1 MKTLILSLSLALSL
15 PLFAHAAP
23 EVLLDC
29 NLGGG
34 DTQQFT
40 VIRDGARLKL
50 KELTMQGSF
59 VERELSQSEWRS
71 GTLRIWT
78 RDRFSKGTVKKDR
91 DGALFFEFVAPGYKY
106 TGYADCS

>member
-1 MKTLILSLSLALSL
+1 MMKTLLIALALSS
-15 PLFAHAAP
+15 PLLAQAAP

-59 VERELSQSEWRS
+59 VERELSQVEWRS
-71 GTLRIWT
+71 GQIRIWT
-78 RDRFSKGTVKKDR
+78 RDRFSRGTVKKER
-91 DGALFFEFVAPGYKY
+91 DGSLFFEFTSPGFRY
-106 TGYADCS
+106 TGFADCS